1 MPAQP
6 ANLTQARTNGRLRP
20 EPIRRI
26 VLATDLTDASGTAT
40 DHAIALAAAL
50 SAGLLVVSVIDPGR
64 RADGLRVDQERSIR
78 ENRVGEIVERAAL
91 SGVPVE
97 YLIWTGDPGDAI
109 VEAATSERADMIV
122 VGSHGRSGLG
132 RALLGSVSDFV
143 VRHAPCP
150 VMVVKP
156 DRDADVAPD
165 GVAS

>member
-1 MPAQP
+1 MPPQPARLAQP
-6 ANLTQARTNGRLRP
+6 HTDGRVRP

-26 VLATDLTDASGTAT
+26 LLATDLTDASSAAT
-40 DHAIALAAAL
+40 DHAIRLAAAL

-64 RADGLRVDQERSIR
+64 RAPDLRVDQERSIR
-78 ENRVGEIVERAAL
+78 ENRVGEIVERASQQA
-91 SGVPVE
+91 VPVE

-109 VEAATSERADMIV
+109 VEAAVSERADMIV

-156 DRDADVAPD
+156 DRDAEMAPD
-165 GVAS
+165 SVIS